1 MKKNNLKIEDIIV
14 IVLLTLI
21 CLMFMIYI
29 LKQTDI
35 LKTET
40 NIGNDTNITEDQ
52 VNIDIDMNDNKSFLE
67 ERIDRRLVAPG
78 YIYEPRPYAAIN
90 IRTRGMPTEYQQ
102 MGILTNVNDP
112 DDVKPFFGR
121 QTYVGSN
128 SWNYYSS
135 LDSNLST
142 KIPVYK
148 NNTRC
153 TDEHGCKEIYEGD
166 EVRIGNVSNKTY
178 ILTKYSSDSFR
189 YIPDLI

>member
-142 KIPVYK
+142 KIQFIKIIQDAQMNMVVK
-148 NNTRC
+148 
-153 TDEHGCKEIYEGD
+153 
-166 EVRIGNVSNKTY
+166 
-178 ILTKYSSDSFR
+178 KYMKAMK
-189 YIPDLI
+189 L

>member
-35 LKTET
+35 LKTDT

-78 YIYEPRPYAAIN
+78 YIYEPRRYAAIN

-102 MGILTNVNDP
+102 MGILTNVDDP
-112 DDVKPFFGR
+112 DDIKPFFGR
-121 QTYVGSN
+121 
-128 SWNYYSS
+128 
-135 LDSNLST
+135 
-142 KIPVYK
+142 
-148 NNTRC
+148 
-153 TDEHGCKEIYEGD
+153 EIYEGD
-166 EVRIGNVSNKTY
+166 EVKIGNVGNKTY
-178 ILTKYSSDSFR
+178 ILTKYSTDSFR

>member
-40 NIGNDTNITEDQ
+40 NIGNDTN
-52 VNIDIDMNDNKSFLE
+52 NKSFLE

-166 EVRIGNVSNKTY
+166 EVIIGNVGNKTY
-178 ILTKYSSDSFR
+178 ILTKYSTDSFR